1 MNLGG
6 FAMTDAGDCLR
17 LAVAF
22 VDEPYGQRLEAT
34 YLLREAVAG
43 AATTSSETAVC
54 ATQLQWWRDELE
66 RLIAGEPRHPAAQQ
80 FAERIAT
87 DADTLRFASEW
98 IVDTERL
105 LIGPAPEDTASHRI
119 TGYRR
124 YGASLMLALTPE
136 LRASCAPVVRDVAV
150 ALYALDEHPKEPV
163 FDYDTAMTL
172 HEAINTRAE
181 LVTDVGVAVLAAT
194 SANAMRRRY
203 DGLKPGAVRQLRF
216 AWRSARRTRKNGD
229 S

>member
-17 LAVAF
+17 LAMAF
-22 VDEPYGQRLEAT
+22 VDEPYGQRLEAA
-34 YLLREAVAG
+34 YLLREAVVG

-54 ATQLQWWRDELE
+54 ATQLQWWRDELD
-66 RLIAGEPRHPAAQQ
+66 RLVAGEPKHPVSQQ
-80 FAERIAT
+80 FAERIGT
-87 DADTLRFASEW
+87 DADTMQFANEW

-105 LIGPAPEDTASHRI
+105 LFGPAPEDTASHRI
-119 TGYRR
+119 AGYRR

-136 LRASCAPVVRDVAV
+136 TRASCAPVVRDIAV
-150 ALYALDEHPKEPV
+150 ALYALDEHRNEPV
-163 FDYDTAMTL
+163 FDYETAMTL
-172 HEAINTRAE
+172 HATINDSAE
-181 LVTDVGVAVLAAT
+181 QLTDVGVAVLAAT
-194 SANAMRRRY
+194 SANALRRRY

-216 AWRSARRTRKNGD
+216 AWRSARRTRKNGA